1 MGKIKFEGNPPYA
14 LPMVQNVTA
23 RADMSAPPGRV
34 VRGVQRALLA
44 NPGRELT
51 TRELWEWTHP
61 RGRTP
66 ARCTA
71 DSRMRSQRRSGV
83 TLAPLPFMRCT
94 TIRSH
99 SSDTQSYAS
108 NGGRRY

>member
-61 RGRTP
+61 REV
-66 ARCTA
+66 RCGLTNA
-71 DSRMRSQRRSGV
+71 FSKKVGSHACAVALHAMYYNSFAFIRHSRLRQQWRS
-83 TLAPLPFMRCT
+83 TLLIF
-94 TIRSH
+94 
-99 SSDTQSYAS
+99 
-108 NGGRRY
+108 GK